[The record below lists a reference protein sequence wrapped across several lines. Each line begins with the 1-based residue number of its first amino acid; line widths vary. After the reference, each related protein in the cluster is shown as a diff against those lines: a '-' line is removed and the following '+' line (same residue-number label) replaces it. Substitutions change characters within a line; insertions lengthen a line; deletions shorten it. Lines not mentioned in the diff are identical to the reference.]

1 MTPSSF
7 QKSLQTK
14 NHTATGENL
23 ITRDSGIIS
32 AAESGHESET
42 NTIKNFL
49 SAGEDFEEQQ
59 QKWDITRPTS
69 ADIRLETRDI
79 HLCGKGKGESAFLLS
94 IPLNK

>member
-7 QKSLQTK
+7 QKSSQTK
-14 NHTATGENL
+14 NHNATGENL

-69 ADIRLETRDI
+69 ADIRLETFI
-79 HLCGKGKGESAFLLS
+79 YVEGKGESAFLLS

>member
-7 QKSLQTK
+7 QKSSQTK
-14 NHTATGENL
+14 NHNATGENL

-59 QKWDITRPTS
+59 QKWDITRPDTHLLTS
-69 ADIRLETRDI
+69 DLRDF
-79 HLCGKGKGESAFLLS
+79 HLGGKAESAFCFQS
-94 IPLNK
+94 HTK